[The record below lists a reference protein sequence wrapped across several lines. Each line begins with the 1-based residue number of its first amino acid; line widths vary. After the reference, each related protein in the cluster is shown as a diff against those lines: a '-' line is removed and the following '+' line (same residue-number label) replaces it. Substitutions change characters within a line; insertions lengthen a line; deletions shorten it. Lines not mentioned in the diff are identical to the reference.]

1 MAMSF
6 WSSEISLFP
15 GSCSAHCK
23 QPQLLPFFSIFT
35 PAEYLDSGW
44 YYLVKRTPHFLW
56 FRTDSDRKRN
66 SKLPSRLC
74 PQWFFSL
81 RAELKNLG
89 KKFVRV
95 T

>member
-1 MAMSF
+1 MAIFLKLGDLVS
-6 WSSEISLFP
+6 P

-23 QPQLLPFFSIFT
+23 QPQLLPFSVFFT
-35 PAEYLDSGW
+35 SAKYLDSGW
-44 YYLVKRTPHFLW
+44 YYLVKLTSYFLW
-56 FRTDSDRKRN
+56 LRTDSNRKRD

-81 RAELKNLG
+81 QAELKNLG
-89 KKFVRV
+89 KKVVRV